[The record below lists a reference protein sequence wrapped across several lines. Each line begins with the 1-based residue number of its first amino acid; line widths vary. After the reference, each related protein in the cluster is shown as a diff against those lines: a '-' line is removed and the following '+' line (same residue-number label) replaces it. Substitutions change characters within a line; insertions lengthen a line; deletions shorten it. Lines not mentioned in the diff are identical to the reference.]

1 MFNYI
6 YFTDGQADS
15 GLPLIKD
22 RSSPVSKIK
31 HMYVKVKK
39 EKDNHINVSGSLLA
53 IPKVFRH
60 MLFMHVLAALCCV
73 FKVITLFL
81 SKVF

>member
-1 MFNYI
+1 
-6 YFTDGQADS
+6 
-15 GLPLIKD
+15 
-22 RSSPVSKIK
+22 
-31 HMYVKVKK
+31 MYVKVKK